1 MQRLENA
8 CDELSSLNKCVPTS
22 SGKRPLWFDSCK
34 RPPPVSDHEVFAF
47 WAVTYGMFDC
57 IKIEIDIEEIWMVL
71 TILTDN
77 EYYLWLWSSVTVV
90 PFYRFWLILVHIRH
104 YSLLRWIQWVRPI
117 WFTCFFKTSWY
128 LRAVAIFFCGEMRSN
143 EDFQS
148 ERGRRL
154 KSLAGWL
161 VGAIRLP

>member
-1 MQRLENA
+1 
-8 CDELSSLNKCVPTS
+8 
-22 SGKRPLWFDSCK
+22 
-34 RPPPVSDHEVFAF
+34 
-47 WAVTYGMFDC
+47 MFDC

-117 WFTCFFKTSWY
+117 WFTCFLKTSWY
-128 LRAVAIFFCGEMRSN
+128 LRAVAIFFFFAGKCDPTRTFRANEAEGSSLSRDGWWGLLGCHRLHCELFEYHDLGFNGAETNCGIAHISVILLMNSC
-143 EDFQS
+143 DT
-148 ERGRRL
+148 
-154 KSLAGWL
+154 
-161 VGAIRLP
+161 